1 VALAG
6 QFFLVS
12 DWLPA
17 LPNERLDILKR
28 TMQSH
33 SATARPVDYFD
44 NILPTTW
51 LVTATNDTVRRDV
64 IGVFNFETNRSNV
77 NFSCAKLGLDATKN
91 YFAFNFWANSPG
103 PMIQADFN
111 CELPPNS
118 CRILAVRAVENHPV
132 LVSTSRHV
140 TQGIV
145 DVTGEKWDVTTKTLS
160 GISQI
165 VGNDSYELR
174 VAGLNA
180 DGRKWKLVSAKV
192 SPKDVA
198 AGVGIAAKPA
208 VMGEDGWCRVGV
220 DSKTSRAVKWTLGF
234 ASE

>member
-1 VALAG
+1 
-6 QFFLVS
+6 
-12 DWLPA
+12 
-17 LPNERLDILKR
+17 
-28 TMQSH
+28 
-33 SATARPVDYFD
+33 
-44 NILPTTW
+44 
-51 LVTATNDTVRRDV
+51 
-64 IGVFNFETNRSNV
+64 
-77 NFSCAKLGLDATKN
+77 
-91 YFAFNFWANSPG
+91 
-103 PMIQADFN
+103 MIQADFN

-145 DVTGEKWDVTTKTLS
+145 DVIGEKWDVTTKTLS

-165 VGNDSYELR
+165 VGNDSHELR

-208 VMGEDGWCRVGV
+208 VIGEDGWCRVGV